1 MAIGSVAAREG
12 LVEPQAGARVIFHL
26 DMDAFFS
33 SVEQLSNPALAG
45 KPVIVCGD
53 PNSRSVVS
61 TASYEARKF
70 GLRSGMPVG
79 QARKLCPHGIF
90 VTGNPQKYVFTSIKI
105 LQALKEF
112 TPRVEPFSVDEAFLE
127 FTDLDLDRAM
137 DLAGQIKARIR
148 REFGLTC
155 SIGIGLNK
163 YVAKMA
169 SGFEKPDGITLI
181 KPDQFLE
188 RFGEKPVKDLWG
200 VGEKTSE
207 KLKAFGITK
216 VKELALFPENTLTRA
231 FGIYGT
237 YLKMA
242 ANGIDQSP
250 VVPYYQGIDA
260 KSVGHEHTLESDTSD
275 RRVLLSTVLR
285 LSEQVGRR
293 MRRDGYQCST
303 VTVKIRYED
312 FKTITRQ
319 KRLDTHFER
328 DDIIYAV
335 ARNLFE
341 TNYTGGMVRLIGVSV
356 SGLVRAEENRS
367 DEMFDEDRRHS
378 IFVRVVDSIRDKFG
392 DDSIKRGGAMR
403 ISLPTY

>member
-1 MAIGSVAAREG
+1 MRI
-12 LVEPQAGARVIFHL
+12 IFHL

-33 SVEQLSNPALAG
+33 SVEQISNPGLAG

-53 PNSRSVVS
+53 PYSRSVVS

-70 GLRSGMPVG
+70 GLKSGMPVG

-105 LQALKEF
+105 LQTLKEY

-127 FTDLDLDRAM
+127 FNDLDLDQAVAYARK
-137 DLAGQIKARIR
+137 IKDRIKR
-148 REFGLTC
+148 DFSLTC

-169 SGFEKPDGITLI
+169 SGQEKPDGITLI
-181 KPDQFLE
+181 RPDEFLA
-188 RFGEKPVKDLWG
+188 RFGEKEVRELWG
-200 VGEKTSE
+200 VGEKTSD
-207 KLKAFGITK
+207 KLRALGIAR
-216 VKELALFPENTLTRA
+216 VRELACFPESTLTRA
-231 FGIYGT
+231 FGVYGT

-242 ANGIDQSP
+242 ANGIDESP
-250 VVPYYQGIDA
+250 LVPYYQGIDA
-260 KSVGHEHTLESDTSD
+260 KSVGHEYTLIEDTSD
-275 RRVLLSTVLR
+275 RRFLLSTLLR
-285 LSEQVGRR
+285 LCEQVGRR
-293 MRRDGYQCST
+293 MRRDGFLCST
-303 VTVKIRYED
+303 VTVKIR
-312 FKTITRQ
+312 FSGFRTITRQ
-319 KRLDTHFER
+319 KKLDTHFER

-341 TNYTGGMVRLIGVSV
+341 ANHAGEKIRLIGVSA
-356 SGLVRAEENRS
+356 SGLVKKVGNQSEA
-367 DEMFDEDRRHS
+367 MFDEDQRHS
-378 IFVRVVDSIRDKFG
+378 IFVKVVDSIRDRFG

>member
-1 MAIGSVAAREG
+1 M
-12 LVEPQAGARVIFHL
+12 IFHL

-33 SVEQLSNPALAG
+33 SVEQISNPGLAG

-70 GLRSGMPVG
+70 GLKSGMPVG
-79 QARKLCPHGIF
+79 QARKLCPQGIF

-105 LQALKEF
+105 LQTLKEY

-127 FTDLDLDRAM
+127 FNDLDLDRAVGY
-137 DLAGQIKARIR
+137 AQKIKARIKR
-148 REFGLTC
+148 DFNLTC

-169 SGFEKPDGITLI
+169 SGLEKPDGVTLI
-181 KPDQFLE
+181 RPEEFLA
-188 RFGEKPVKDLWG
+188 RFGEKEVRDLWG
-200 VGEKTSE
+200 VGEKTSD
-207 KLKAFGITK
+207 KLRALGITRI
-216 VKELALFPENTLTRA
+216 KELACFPESTLTRA
-231 FGIYGT
+231 FGVYGT

-242 ANGIDQSP
+242 ANGIDESP
-250 VVPYYQGIDA
+250 LIPYYQGIEP
-260 KSVGHEHTLESDTSD
+260 KSVGHEYTLIKDTCD
-275 RRVLLSTVLR
+275 KRFLLSTVLR
-285 LSEQVGRR
+285 LCEQVGRR
-293 MRRDGYQCST
+293 MRRDGYLCST
-303 VTVKIRYED
+303 VTVKIRFSD

-319 KRLDTHFER
+319 KKLDTAFER
-328 DDIIYAV
+328 DDIMYAV

-341 TNYTGGMVRLIGVSV
+341 TNHAGETVRLIGVSA
-356 SGLVRAEENRS
+356 SGLVKKAEGQP
-367 DEMFDEDRRHS
+367 DALFDDDRRHS
-378 IFVRVVDSIRDKFG
+378 IFVRVVDSIRDRFG